1 MLPLP
6 ATAPHLA
13 GLCAVLLGLSVL
25 CGAAAQAACSR
36 AITVPVAP
44 TGFNVQVNG
53 ELVQGVYPDL
63 LRALG
68 ETAGCRFSFPI
79 YPRARVTMM
88 FFDTQ
93 EADVFIPASRT
104 AERDAK
110 AQFVPMLKLTP
121 TLISLRAR
129 ALTVT
134 DVRGL
139 LGRSTLRAA
148 VVRSYSWGDEYDA
161 LMRQLEAEKRVDY
174 VTDLRTVGLMLRSGR
189 VDFTILPPTL
199 MHSALQ
205 DPAAPAEPLGDL
217 AYRAL
222 DGLSRSEVGA
232 YLSPQALARADL
244 DLLRDLLQRAARD
257 GSLLRSL
264 ERYYPVDVLKA
275 DVVLQ

>member
-1 MLPLP
+1 MLLLP
-6 ATAPHLA
+6 AIAPQLV
-13 GLCAVLLGLSVL
+13 GLLGAVLLALGGLT
-25 CGAAAQAACSR
+25 AHAACSR
-36 AITVPVAP
+36 VITVPVAP
-44 TGFNVQVNG
+44 TGFNVQVTG
-53 ELVQGVYPDL
+53 EQVQGVYPDL
-63 LRALG
+63 LRGLG
-68 ETAGCRFSFPI
+68 DAAGCRFSFPI

-93 EADVFIPASRT
+93 DADVFIPASRT

-110 AQFVPMLKLTP
+110 ALFVPMLKLTP
-121 TLISLRAR
+121 TLISLRSR
-129 ALTVT
+129 ALTVS

-139 LGRSTLRAA
+139 LSRGALRAA

-174 VTDLRTVGLMLRSGR
+174 VSDLRTVGLMLRSGR

-199 MHSALQ
+199 MYSALQ
-205 DPAAPAEPLGDL
+205 DPAAPAEPLSDL

-232 YLSPQALARADL
+232 YLSPQALNRSDL
-244 DLLRDLLQRAARD
+244 EKLRELLQRTVRD
-257 GSLLRSL
+257 GSLQRSL
-264 ERYYPVDVLKA
+264 ERYYPADVLKA